1 MAIRKRTKVKLSP
14 VPEKAKNK
22 AVFFN
27 RDGSLICDEGHDYIY
42 SKENVKFNPGVITGI
57 KRLREAGYLIF
68 IVTNQGGIAK
78 GIYTHEQVKN
88 VHDYI
93 QEELGKSGVT
103 IDKIYYCPH
112 HESIKTCVCRKP
124 SPYMINLAIEEF
136 NIDRR
141 HSFLIG
147 NNGRDIKAAEAAGI
161 KPIKIHKNQDITSA
175 INKILDIKT
184 TPVNMNLDE
193 SEF

>member
-1 MAIRKRTKVKLSP
+1 MAIRKRTKVKPSP

-147 NNGRDIKAAEAAGI
+147 NKGRDIKAAEAAGI

-175 INKILDIKT
+175 INKILDIQT
-184 TPVNMNLDE
+184 APVNMNLDE